1 MRRALFSTLATA
13 LLVSLPSAGA
23 DPDPVGP
30 KSQELVLIKTV
41 HQAQTLPAEV
51 SAVEIRFYNL
61 VDKDEA
67 GITAILEALAKHG
80 GIKALKLGMPNSK
93 QITKSHLDLLKEIKS
108 LERLELIDQRDF
120 MSPEVFEQVAAIKGL
135 RHLTMSFG

>member
-30 KSQELVLIKTV
+30 KSPELVLIKTV

-61 VDKDEA
+61 
-67 GITAILEALAKHG
+67 
-80 GIKALKLGMPNSK
+80 
-93 QITKSHLDLLKEIKS
+93 
-108 LERLELIDQRDF
+108 
-120 MSPEVFEQVAAIKGL
+120 
-135 RHLTMSFG
+135 